1 MTFYINDL
9 VTEGLT
15 KSKALSLDL
24 TSAATANTTTSLTIS
39 STAQQVFTGSTA
51 GQIVQLPDATTLS
64 VGHVYIIWNQSTVDI
79 TIQDA
84 GTTSQ
89 LVLGPSRQA
98 IFTLL
103 TNGTTAGSWAYA
115 QMRKVFLQ
123 TKAGAVSSGSF
134 LGTPR
139 KATVTFGTAYP
150 TANYSVVLTGSDA
163 RVFTVESKT
172 TSGFTI
178 NANAVEALTGDV
190 YWQCMEYG
198 QSS

>member
-1 MTFYINDL
+1 MAFYINDL

-39 STAQQVFTGSTA
+39 STVQQVFTGSTT
-51 GQIVQLPDATTLS
+51 GQKVQLPDATTLS
-64 VGHVYIIWNQSTVDI
+64 VGHVFIIWNQSSVDI

-103 TNGTTAGSWAYA
+103 TNGTTAGSWTYA
-115 QMRKVFLQ
+115 QTRKTILL
-123 TKAGAVSSGSF
+123 TKSGAVSSGSF
-134 LGTPR
+134 IGTPR
-139 KATVTFGTAYP
+139 KATVTFGTAFP
-150 TANYSVVLTGSDA
+150 TTSYSVVVTGSDA
-163 RVFTVESKT
+163 RAFTVESKT

-178 NANAVEALTGDV
+178 SANAVEALTGDV